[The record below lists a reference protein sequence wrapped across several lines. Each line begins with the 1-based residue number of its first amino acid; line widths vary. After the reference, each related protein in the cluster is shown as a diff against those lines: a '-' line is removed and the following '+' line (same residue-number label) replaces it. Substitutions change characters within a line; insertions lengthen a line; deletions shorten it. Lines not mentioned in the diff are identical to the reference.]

1 MFETETWLSKSYN
14 RKLVS
19 EEIFLKI
26 KSDLEIIGRMINRYI
41 QSIGTTNESEPPN
54 DVKGISKN
62 PF

>member
-54 DVKGISKN
+54 DVN
-62 PF
+62 